1 MSYDFEVLE
10 YEKEMKNYFKSGF
23 GFAFD
28 TILIKI
34 KNIGYSAWEKY
45 KGKIECVKDKSNL
58 FFDTAHIN
66 EDIYPNEVTE
76 LYLKFK
82 RNDEN
87 SFYGNCVCTLRLNYK
102 DNEVGNLKSINFT
115 KNFDNNGNEIND
127 EFQENENEKDNE
139 NENEKENENDK
150 KELIKRFKATFS
162 LKDEEYSDEE
172 INNLLIKN
180 NSDFNECFISLI
192 DLQEEKDKNNY
203 NNPEKMDIL
212 IKRFREEFGLS
223 SQDFS
228 DEILKNQLNKFQ
240 GNFEEA
246 FSNLFEY

>member
-1 MSYDFEVLE
+1 
-10 YEKEMKNYFKSGF
+10 MKNYFKSGF
-23 GFAFD
+23 GAAFD

-34 KNIGYSAWEKY
+34 KNIGEKAWEKY

-58 FFDTAHIN
+58 FFETAHIN
-66 EDIYPNEVTE
+66 EDIYPNAVTE

-87 SFYGNCVCTLRLNYK
+87 SFYGNCVYTLRLNYK
-102 DNEVGNLKSINFT
+102 DNEVGNLKSINFR
-115 KNFDNNGNEIND
+115 KNFDNYGNEIND
-127 EFQENENEKDNE
+127 EIKENENEIKDN
-139 NENEKENENDK
+139 ENENDK

-180 NSDFNECFISLI
+180 NNDFNECFISLI

-240 GNFEEA
+240 GNFENA